1 MIISISKNKTL
12 KNIEKKSRFKFPTD
26 ENFDVIDNQMM
37 IMNNI
42 DIYHIKKLDHVHVQI
57 SYEF

>member
-1 MIISISKNKTL
+1 MIISIKIKKKL
-12 KNIEKKSRFKFPTD
+12 KIKIYKIFTD
-26 ENFDVIDNQMM
+26 ENLEDVIDNQMM

-42 DIYHIKKLDHVHVQI
+42 DIYHIKTLDHVHVRN